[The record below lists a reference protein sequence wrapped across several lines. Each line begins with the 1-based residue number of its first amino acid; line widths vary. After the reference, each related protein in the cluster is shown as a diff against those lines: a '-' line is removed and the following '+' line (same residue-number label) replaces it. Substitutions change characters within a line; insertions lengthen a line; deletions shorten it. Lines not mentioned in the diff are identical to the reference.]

1 MYCNLQA
8 SLWEMLRSAKFI
20 VMKICKD
27 GNAVPVFGCAGLLI
41 LQGCQFWAPSALKL
55 GQDTTKSKFL
65 LRHAFAVEFPYHVMM
80 VYLI

>member
-1 MYCNLQA
+1 
-8 SLWEMLRSAKFI
+8 MLRSAKFT
-20 VMKICKD
+20 VMKNWRD
-27 GNAVPVFGCAGLLI
+27 RNSVQVFGCAGLLI

-65 LRHAFAVEFPYHVMM
+65 LCHAFAVEFPYQVMM

>member
-1 MYCNLQA
+1 
-8 SLWEMLRSAKFI
+8 MLCEIHCHEKLEGQEFCS
-20 VMKICKD
+20 
-27 GNAVPVFGCAGLLI
+27 GFGCAGLLI

-55 GQDTTKSKFL
+55 GQDTTKAKFL